1 MKTKFSPRFSFIV
14 GLLFCAFAIHAADP
28 RTNSWFTS
36 YAGNYARIYTT
47 DMNRTN
53 GVSVTVWNNGTQN
66 QASPAYCGV
75 QEVYSSSN
83 YVYVRSTGLGAHVM
97 GPWYLNAAHTTAF
110 PNYPVNGKVMW
121 RFPRTT
127 SVPVTKTQTSLGTIG
142 MFVDGIAMFDSA
154 DGFVWTGSAE
164 SGSGTGYWHR
174 EAYANEGVTFDPGF
188 AHQEGTGTHHYH
200 GNPIALRYLLG
211 DNVNYNSTTKIYSE
225 SGSAPMKHSP
235 IVGWVKDGYPVYGPY
250 AYSNALDTNSVII
263 RMRSGFQ
270 LRNGLNGT
278 DNLTNTARA
287 TIPAWATRLY
297 SVAAA
302 QAGPAL
308 STTYPIA
315 RYMEDYAYLG
325 DLTNAL
331 TGTNYQQGVEF
342 DLNEYNVR
350 YCVTPEFPGGTY
362 AYFVSMET
370 NGAPKYPN
378 NIGRAFYGNPTGGS
392 VTTVSETIIT
402 NFLGNTNLL
411 TDKLGKIT
419 VSNKV
424 VTLAWNGL
432 EGGYYSVQAS
442 TNLTAWTNLTTNTAL
457 TVTTGSYTHTSSV
470 PQNFYRVARTGAA
483 TFDSAGTTTFAGGGG
498 GSAVAPGGSAAR
510 GTTVTVTITITAPPN
525 LPPANAPITSVTLA
539 GTIVGTSTSYP
550 SSGTVITTFTIPANA
565 PTGAQNIVVQF
576 SMPSYTLTG
585 GFTIL

>member
-1 MKTKFSPRFSFIV
+1 MFTEKKKFVI
-14 GLLFCAFAIHAADP
+14 A
-28 RTNSWFTS
+28 
-36 YAGNYARIYTT
+36 
-47 DMNRTN
+47 
-53 GVSVTVWNNGTQN
+53 
-66 QASPAYCGV
+66 
-75 QEVYSSSN
+75 
-83 YVYVRSTGLGAHVM
+83 
-97 GPWYLNAAHTTAF
+97 TTA
-110 PNYPVNGKVMW
+110 PVFMH
-121 RFPRTT
+121 
-127 SVPVTKTQTSLGTIG
+127 
-142 MFVDGIAMFDSA
+142 D
-154 DGFVWTGSAE
+154 
-164 SGSGTGYWHR
+164 
-174 EAYANEGVTFDPGF
+174 
-188 AHQEGTGTHHYH
+188 
-200 GNPIALRYLLG
+200 
-211 DNVNYNSTTKIYSE
+211 
-225 SGSAPMKHSP
+225 
-235 IVGWVKDGYPVYGPY
+235 
-250 AYSNALDTNSVII
+250 
-263 RMRSGFQ
+263 
-270 LRNGLNGT
+270 
-278 DNLTNTARA
+278 
-287 TIPAWATRLY
+287 
-297 SVAAA
+297 
-302 QAGPAL
+302 
-308 STTYPIA
+308 
-315 RYMEDYAYLG
+315 
-325 DLTNAL
+325 
-331 TGTNYQQGVEF
+331 
-342 DLNEYNVR
+342 
-350 YCVTPEFPGGTY
+350 
-362 AYFVSMET
+362 
-370 NGAPKYPN
+370 
-378 NIGRAFYGNPTGGS
+378 
-392 VTTVSETIIT
+392 